1 MALREIVKEGYE
13 SLSKVCK
20 PVTAFDSKLK
30 TLVRDMI
37 DTLIDADGLGL
48 AAPQIGVLRRLAIV
62 IDDNGDFITLINP
75 VITKR
80 SGEQYAN
87 EGCLSVPGVFGK
99 TKRPAEV
106 TVEAYDVD
114 GNKFSMTR
122 TGITAVCIC
131 HETDHLDGKL
141 FREHVIEYLQEDD
154 E

>member
-30 TLVRDMI
+30 TLVKDMT
-37 DTLIDADGLGL
+37 DTLIEADGLGL
-48 AAPQIGVLRRLAIV
+48 AAPQIGVLRRIAIV
-62 IDDNGDFITLINP
+62 IDSNGDFITLVNP
-75 VITKR
+75 VITET
-80 SGEQYAN
+80 SGVQHAT

-99 TKRPAEV
+99 TERPAVV
-106 TVEAYDVD
+106 TVEAYDTD
-114 GNKFSMTR
+114 GNKFSLTR

-141 FREHVIEYLQEDD
+141 FREHVIEYLHED